1 MDRLFAPWR
10 MEYILKADETACIF
24 CELPREDRDVE
35 NLLLLRGET
44 CFVLMNR
51 FPYNP
56 GHLMIAPY
64 RHIESL
70 SGLSGDEVSE
80 MMALLARMERVL
92 AEAMNPQGFNIGINI
107 GRIAGAGFSHI
118 HAHIVPRWS
127 GDTNFMP
134 VVGDVKVV
142 SEALSRTYVKL
153 RERL

>member
-1 MDRLFAPWR
+1 
-10 MEYILKADETACIF
+10 MEYILKADEASCIF
-24 CELPREDRDVE
+24 CELPKENRDEE
-35 NLLLLRGET
+35 NLLLMRGET

-70 SGLSGDEVSE
+70 SQLSPEEASE
-80 MMALLARMERVL
+80 MMSLLARMERVL
-92 AEAMNPQGFNIGINI
+92 SEAMNPQGFNIGINQ

-142 SEALSRTYVKL
+142 SEALSETYRKL
-153 RERL
+153 KESF

>member
-1 MDRLFAPWR
+1 MERLFAPWR
-10 MEYILKADETACIF
+10 MEYILKADEASCIF
-24 CELPREDRDVE
+24 CELPKENRDEE
-35 NLLLLRGET
+35 NLLLMRGET

-70 SGLSGDEVSE
+70 FQLSPEEASE
-80 MMALLARMERVL
+80 MMSLLARMERVL
-92 AEAMNPQGFNIGINI
+92 SEAMNPQGFNIGINQ

-142 SEALSRTYVKL
+142 SEALSETYRKL
-153 RERL
+153 KEKL

>member
-1 MDRLFAPWR
+1 
-10 MEYILKADETACIF
+10 MEYILKADEASCIF
-24 CELPREDRDVE
+24 CELPKENRDEE
-35 NLLLLRGET
+35 NLLLMRGET

-70 SGLSGDEVSE
+70 FQLSPEEASE
-80 MMALLARMERVL
+80 MMSLLARMERVL
-92 AEAMNPQGFNIGINI
+92 SEAMNPQGFNIGINQ

-142 SEALSRTYVKL
+142 SEALSETYRKL
-153 RERL
+153 KEKL

>member
-10 MEYILKADETACIF
+10 MQYILNADEASCIF
-24 CELPREDRDVE
+24 CELPKDTRDEE

-44 CFVLMNR
+44 CFALMNR

-64 RHIESL
+64 RHIETL
-70 SGLSGDEVSE
+70 SGLSREEAAE
-80 MMALLARMERVL
+80 MISLLARMERVIS
-92 AEAMNPQGFNIGINI
+92 ETMNPQGFNIGINM
-107 GRIAGAGFSHI
+107 GRIAGAGFGHL

-134 VVGDVKVV
+134 VIGDVKVV
-142 SEALSRTYVKL
+142 SEALSETYRKL

>member
-1 MDRLFAPWR
+1 
-10 MEYILKADETACIF
+10 MEYISKADEASCIF
-24 CELPREDRDVE
+24 CELPRQNNDEE
-35 NLLLLRGET
+35 NLLLLRGEA

-64 RHIESL
+64 RHVENIT
-70 SGLSGDEVSE
+70 GLTGEEASE

-92 AEAMNPQGFNIGINI
+92 AEKMNPQGFNIGINL
-107 GRIAGAGFSHI
+107 GRIAGAGFGHL

-134 VVGDVKVV
+134 VVADVKVV
-142 SEALSRTYVKL
+142 SEALVETYRKL
-153 RERL
+153 KEGL

>member
-1 MDRLFAPWR
+1 MERLFAPWR
-10 MEYILKADETACIF
+10 MEYILKADEASCIF
-24 CELPREDRDVE
+24 CELPKENRDEE
-35 NLLLLRGET
+35 NLLLMRGET

-70 SGLSGDEVSE
+70 FQLSPEEASE
-80 MMALLARMERVL
+80 MMSLLARMERVL
-92 AEAMNPQGFNIGINI
+92 SEAMNPQGFNIGINQ

-142 SEALSRTYVKL
+142 SEALSETYRKL
-153 RERL
+153 KESF

>member
-1 MDRLFAPWR
+1 
-10 MEYILKADETACIF
+10 MEYILKADDMSCIF
-24 CELPREDRDVE
+24 CELPRRDRDEE
-35 NLLLLRGET
+35 NLLLLRGED

-56 GHLMIAPY
+56 GHLMVAPF
-64 RHIESL
+64 RHME
-70 SGLSGDEVSE
+70 GLSDLREEEASE

-92 AEAMNPQGFNIGINI
+92 LETMNPQGFNIGINM
-107 GRIAGAGFSHI
+107 GRIAGAGFGHL

-142 SEALSRTYVKL
+142 SEALAETYRKL
-153 RERL
+153 RKRL